1 MTLEKAIE
9 HFDAERVNSLDVAKK
24 IRWVSQ
30 LDYKI
35 FSEITEPRGDGD
47 FKPYNIAS
55 PLATA
60 LRAPDEF
67 AEIYT
72 LYLNMKLDYMN
83 GELARYNN
91 SALLFNNMYRDMCNY
106 INRSRRV
113 LKKTE
118 IKAGDIYV

>member
-1 MTLEKAIE
+1 MTLEKAIA

-35 FSEITEPRGDGD
+35 FSEITEPRGDGG

-55 PLATA
+55 PLATP

-72 LYLNMKLDYMN
+72 LYLNMRLDYMN

-106 INRSRRV
+106 INRNRQV
-113 LKKTE
+113 LKKTQ